1 MKQDLIDKT
10 LKIVEAKGVDGVS
23 MRSLAK
29 QMRLSPM
36 ATYRHFAS
44 KDELLLEVAAQG
56 FERLTS
62 LGDKAAQEEKT
73 PQKRLEAVCLAY
85 YKFGHENRSLFE
97 LMFGPIKK
105 HEGLSE
111 HFRRSARM
119 SFASFAEYVA
129 EFAPERIKRDRF
141 PYQTAAGLWS
151 CLHGLTVLVING
163 YLSALEASPHELQQR
178 VRWQISTAIKGL
190 KRRQGA

>member
-111 HFRRSARM
+111 HFRLSARQ
-119 SFASFAEYVA
+119 SFSTFAHYVA
-129 EFAPERIKRDRF
+129 DFAADQVKRERF
-141 PYQTAAGLWS
+141 PFQTAAGLWAHV
-151 CLHGLTVLVING
+151 HGTTVLVING
-163 YLSALEASPHELQQR
+163 YLSAQESSPRELEQR
-178 VRWQISTAIKGL
+178 VRWQMANAIKALG
-190 KRRQGA
+190 